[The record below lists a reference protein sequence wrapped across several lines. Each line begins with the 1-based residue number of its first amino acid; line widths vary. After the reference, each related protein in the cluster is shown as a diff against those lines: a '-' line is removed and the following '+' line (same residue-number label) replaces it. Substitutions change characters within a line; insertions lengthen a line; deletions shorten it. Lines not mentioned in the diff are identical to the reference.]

1 METSHCAF
9 VVLQIKP
16 AKMFECAKCPAGEYQ
31 AIMKTSI
38 INHLIKVHGETEGLE
53 TSESVKKYT
62 CEHCDSRSV
71 HLCKTNQVCFFW
83 LFFWLKGESMTPL

>member
-1 METSHCAF
+1 METSHSSC

-71 HLCKTNQVCFFW
+71 HLCKSNQICFFL
-83 LFFWLKGESMTPL
+83 LFFFA